1 MVTVVGIGPGHPD
14 YITPA
19 AVKRIGAAEV
29 VIGARRVLDAIDL
42 TNKEVIEVTADI
54 SAAMVAID
62 ENKEHN
68 TVVVV
73 SGDPGFYSM
82 LKTIRNKLPEI
93 ALDAVPGVS
102 SMQMLF
108 ARIGEEWQGVALASV
123 HGRSLDELDNVIKR
137 HKRSCILT
145 DNVHSAPA
153 IARYLADQG
162 ITGRVVAGANLSY
175 DEERIVDTTL
185 AELAKLEGFESSV
198 LYIELDS

>member
-1 MVTVVGIGPGHPD
+1 VTVVGIGPGHPD

-29 VIGARRVLDAIDL
+29 VIGARRVLDAIDVAQ
-42 TNKEVIEVTADI
+42 KEVIEVTADI
-54 SAAMVAID
+54 SAAIAAID
-62 ENKEHN
+62 KNKERN

-73 SGDPGFYSM
+73 SGDPGFYSL
-82 LKTIRNKLPEI
+82 LKTIRDRLPEI
-93 ALDAVPGVS
+93 ALDAVPGVN

-108 ARIGEEWQGVALASV
+108 GRIGEEWQGTALASV
-123 HGRSLDELDNVIKR
+123 HGRSLDALDTVIKT
-137 HKRSCILT
+137 HKRFCILT

-153 IARYLADQG
+153 IARYLADKG

-175 DEERIVDTTL
+175 DDERIVDTTL

-198 LYIELDS
+198 VYIEIES

>member
-14 YITPA
+14 HITPA
-19 AVKRIGAAEV
+19 AVKRISAAEV
-29 VIGARRVLDAIDL
+29 VIGARRVLDAVD
-42 TNKEVIEVTADI
+42 TEGKEVIEATADI
-54 SAAMVAID
+54 SAAMTAVD
-62 ENKEHN
+62 KNKERN

-82 LKTIRNKLPEI
+82 LKTIRNNLPEI

-123 HGRSLDELDNVIKR
+123 HGRSLDGLDAMIIR
-137 HKRSCILT
+137 HKRSCLLT

-153 IARYLADQG
+153 IARYLADKG
-162 ITGRVVAGANLSY
+162 INARVVAGANLSY